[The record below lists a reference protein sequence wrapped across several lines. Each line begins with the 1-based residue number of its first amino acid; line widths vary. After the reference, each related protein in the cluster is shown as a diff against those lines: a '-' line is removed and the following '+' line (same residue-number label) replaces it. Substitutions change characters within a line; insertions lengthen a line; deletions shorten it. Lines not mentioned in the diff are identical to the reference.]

1 MRPSFSAPV
10 QAERSKI
17 SSSQTKFQKSIDK
30 GICLCYNIIC
40 LENRIAELCKGSTA
54 DYAYRA
60 CGILP
65 CEEIKVSLSLQRNAH
80 QGANPERQTLFFFL
94 FYPSRRLGIS
104 LAYEVRRISSRA
116 RCALVSHHASAC
128 IFLRLDDIQC
138 YALMIYRNKLRI
150 IYKAY
155 ALIYLQKCGI
165 IDSPINMT

>member
-1 MRPSFSAPV
+1 MRPSFSSPV

-80 QGANPERQTLFFFL
+80 QGAHPERQTLFFFL
-94 FYPSRRLGIS
+94 FSPMLLSVGFFILNIAELCKGSTADSDSVCLGSNPS
-104 LAYEVRRISSRA
+104 
-116 RCALVSHHASAC
+116 SAA
-128 IFLRLDDIQC
+128 IEKQT
-138 YALMIYRNKLRI
+138 I
-150 IYKAY
+150 I
-155 ALIYLQKCGI
+155 
-165 IDSPINMT
+165 